1 MKKEKKERELWKKGQ
16 NGSVLPINAGKTVLH
31 PKFYISE
38 FFFFNKSIS
47 FKEKGNRGKQYSQ
60 TSLLFSRNPS
70 PKPPRI
76 KPLKSSQ
83 VMPIQTLL
91 LTANL
96 NKFRHN
102 TIQNP
107 TFVLNF
113 SAHPNMG
120 AKPKTINHHET
131 LKQINANPT
140 LNPIFAYD
148 KPSKMTYRFRWFRR
162 HNHRKF
168 SRTSGEERP
177 RRGGGR
183 AMCRHDG
190 CRR

>member
-1 MKKEKKERELWKKGQ
+1 MEVCFQSMLGKQFFIQNSIFQNFFILTNRSVSRKKETAENSIPRHLCCFPETHLQNLRE
-16 NGSVLPINAGKTVLH
+16 
-31 PKFYISE
+31 
-38 FFFFNKSIS
+38 
-47 FKEKGNRGKQYSQ
+47 
-60 TSLLFSRNPS
+60 
-70 PKPPRI
+70 I

-107 TFVLNF
+107 TFVRNF

-148 KPSKMTYRFRWFRR
+148 KPSKMAYRFR
-162 HNHRKF
+162 
-168 SRTSGEERP
+168 
-177 RRGGGR
+177 
-183 AMCRHDG
+183 
-190 CRR
+190 

>member
-1 MKKEKKERELWKKGQ
+1 M
-16 NGSVLPINAGKTVLH
+16 LPINAGKTDLH
-31 PKFYISE
+31 PKFYILD
-38 FFFFNKSIS
+38 FFFFFLANRSVSRKKETAENSI
-47 FKEKGNRGKQYSQ
+47 
-60 TSLLFSRNPS
+60 
-70 PKPPRI
+70 PRHLCCFPETHLQNLREI